1 MEVNLGKRITNG
13 VRIIKYH
20 SGVIFPGTLW
30 RCWCSMQCDREE
42 TEGGKG
48 PPTQDRTNQEDG
60 TQKNYLKKDFTLNH
74 D

>member
-1 MEVNLGKRITNG
+1 
-13 VRIIKYH
+13 
-20 SGVIFPGTLW
+20 
-30 RCWCSMQCDREE
+30 MQCDREE

-60 TQKNYLKKDFTLNH
+60 TQKNYLKKDFTLNY